1 MMHLCREL
9 FPTILEKEGRL
20 LEILDANF
28 GLPKYLYDDIMEKNA
43 VSSFKNFIYFQY
55 DNNYEFKVSSKS
67 PFELMDEAGY
77 TLYECKTNDEI
88 MKFKKYYAEG
98 EKLCTFKQNRLDYC
112 HVFFAV
118 KKNIDE
124 IKRKDF
130 KTPEREDEYGT
141 SVISIQFSKG
151 DVNTLSIKNRY
162 NHTVHNPDATFH
174 NNLENI
180 IFGLTD
186 SFERFYHLNIN
197 QEGQVN
203 LGLDYV
209 KANDGKLYK
218 YNLEINDI
226 YYCPDN
232 IIIDHRKVIKDYI
245 DKEKYILMDYF
256 ILNLQNSNNDKI
268 PSKCFSLYDYT
279 LDDCFIDDLQNY
291 DKLEIKKLDKDNK
304 RLIVSF
310 VNADNVYIDIDK
322 YHNIISYNNPN
333 VKNLRYNFMY
343 KNKHLKEIH
352 LDNVQVI
359 GSHCLESNS
368 DLSHICLPNVT
379 KIMCDFL
386 KKNKK
391 LKTLQMEK
399 VRIIHDRFL
408 HLNHA
413 LEYISIPNVIEIGD
427 QFLSEN
433 EKLSSIHLPD
443 VIQIGDIFLG
453 LNNKISYLSMPKLKT
468 VGHSFLRSNDNIINA
483 YFPSLTLMSTLF
495 LYAAQSLKYI
505 DVHNVEQIC
514 DYCLQNADI
523 SELDIPNVLRI
534 GNNFLSNNK
543 SLKQINCSKVKQIGD
558 NFLYMNEQLNCLS
571 MPFVRKI
578 GAYFIDNNTIINAI
592 YMPLVEQIGSSF
604 MSSNENLSSLFLPR
618 IKSIGH
624 DFLMSNQILNYLYAP
639 NLKKVGES
647 FLRENVGLEQI
658 YLPSL
663 QKVEYYF
670 LRSNFKLKK
679 LFIPKI
685 EKYSDDFMEKLDF
698 MSLTNKDF
706 QYKLS

>member
-1 MMHLCREL
+1 MNDELKQIKKKYGERMMHLCREL

-180 IFGLTD
+180 IFGLTG

-256 ILNLQNSNNDKI
+256 ILNLQNDDSTKGLISKSMNSYTIADSFIGGLLFLNKI
-268 PSKCFSLYDYT
+268 NVIKNKDHTKTIELIR
-279 LDDCFIDDLQNY
+279 DDR
-291 DKLEIKKLDKDNK
+291 EP
-304 RLIVSF
+304 
-310 VNADNVYIDIDK
+310 VYIKIDK
-322 YHNIISYNNPN
+322 YNNIVGYVNNNLKKIDSDFMYYNETLSTIRIDNVLEIDDDFLRNNNRLKSICIPN
-333 VKNLRYNFMY
+333 VKRIGDDFLRTNHFIKSVKLDSVEKI
-343 KNKHLKEIH
+343 KNRFISSG
-352 LDNVQVI
+352 N
-359 GSHCLESNS
+359 CLEY
-368 DLSHICLPNVT
+368 V
-379 KIMCDFL
+379 
-386 KKNKK
+386 
-391 LKTLQMEK
+391 
-399 VRIIHDRFL
+399 
-408 HLNHA
+408 
-413 LEYISIPNVIEIGD
+413 Y
-427 QFLSEN
+427 
-433 EKLSSIHLPD
+433 
-443 VIQIGDIFLG
+443 
-453 LNNKISYLSMPKLKT
+453 MPKLEE
-468 VGHSFLRSNDNIINA
+468 VGLSFLGDARKIKRISL
-483 YFPSLTLMSTLF
+483 PSLKKTGT
-495 LYAAQSLKYI
+495 
-505 DVHNVEQIC
+505 
-514 DYCLQNADI
+514 
-523 SELDIPNVLRI
+523 
-534 GNNFLSNNK
+534 
-543 SLKQINCSKVKQIGD
+543 
-558 NFLYMNEQLNCLS
+558 
-571 MPFVRKI
+571 
-578 GAYFIDNNTIINAI
+578 
-592 YMPLVEQIGSSF
+592 SF
-604 MSSNENLSSLFLPR
+604 MEYATKLS
-618 IKSIGH
+618 
-624 DFLMSNQILNYLYAP
+624 YLYAP
-639 NLKKVGES
+639 NLRSAEDCFLSQNICLKK
-647 FLRENVGLEQI
+647 I
-658 YLPSL
+658 DLP
-663 QKVEYYF
+663 KVERTGHRVLKNNKCCKRDWQLFSYGI
-670 LRSNFKLKK
+670 SN
-679 LFIPKI
+679 
-685 EKYSDDFMEKLDF
+685 
-698 MSLTNKDF
+698 
-706 QYKLS
+706 